1 MFPMNANITTTT
13 NNNNNNKLS
22 INKTKILMVGPHK
35 RNGIQ
40 GGGDVALFEL
50 TIDLLRKYPDIQVI
64 SVSTSRPKTNF
75 IHRLFSS
82 IKTLIQILFYI
93 RTCNVI
99 VVFLTNVSLSVIL
112 RILLPIKLLFGK
124 PLIVKKFGGRAHN
137 DDWRIIYPPTPFP
150 EKIGNKITK
159 LLKQIDL
166 YLPETKHA
174 FDAAQKEGIP
184 SIWFPNYRVLSTSKC
199 ADCSVN
205 YPFFRCVF
213 IGRVVPEKGINE
225 IIQADNFYNENI
237 KIDVFGPFDNRLSKE
252 DFQSLKHVK
261 YCGTLKHSEVPDI
274 LCQYQAFVFPSFYP
288 NEGHPGSLIEAMAAG
303 LPIVTTDRPF
313 IYEVAT
319 KNEALI
325 IPAQDAK
332 QLADAANLL
341 AENESLRKHL
351 SENAF
356 QRSKM
361 FDAETLIPILV
372 DCCRKLAKKEYIP
385 EQYFDPEY
393 LQKTFT

>member
-1 MFPMNANITTTT
+1 MNANITNN

-35 RNGIQ
+35 RDGIPT
-40 GGGDVALFEL
+40 GGDAALFEL
-50 TIDLLRKYPDIQVI
+50 TIDLLQTYPDIHVV
-64 SVSTSRPKTNF
+64 SVSTSRPRSNF

-82 IKTLIQILFYI
+82 IKTLVQILFYI

-99 VVFLTNVSLSVIL
+99 VVFLTNVSLPVIL

-150 EKIGNKITK
+150 EKISNKITK
-159 LLKQIDL
+159 LLKQVDL

-174 FDAAQKEGIP
+174 FDAAQKEGIS
-184 SIWFPNYRVLSTSKC
+184 SIWFPNYRNLSTSKQ

-205 YPFFRCVF
+205 HQVFRCVF

-225 IIQADNFYNENI
+225 IIQADKFYNDNI
-237 KIDVFGPFDNRLSKE
+237 QIDVFGPFDKRLSKH
-252 DFQSLKHVK
+252 DFQFLKHVK
-261 YCGTLKHSEVPDI
+261 YYNTLNHSEVPDI
-274 LCQYQAFVFPSFYP
+274 LSQYQAFVFPSFYP

-303 LPIVTTDRPF
+303 LPIITTDRPF
-313 IYEVAT
+313 IYEVVT
-319 KNEALI
+319 KNEAVI
-325 IPAQDAK
+325 VQAQDAK
-332 QLADAANLL
+332 QLADAVNLL
-341 AENESLRKHL
+341 AENESLRKQL
-351 SENAF
+351 SENAL

-361 FDAETLIPILV
+361 FDAETLIPVLV
-372 DCCRKLAKKEYIP
+372 DCCRKLVQKEHIP